1 MNKKLKEWFTD
12 ERRQAIQMF
21 GVVIATLLVT
31 TGTITHEQTQ
41 HVFTIVALA
50 IQLFAGIVSLV
61 NLTVHDAAS
70 WFLTV
75 GRGAIY
81 AAAPIAAAAG
91 VGLGLIREDA
101 VPNILTWVSLA
112 LTAVAAVVAILF
124 NKNPAET
131 R

>member
-21 GVVIATLLVT
+21 GVVLATLLVT
-31 TGTITHEQTQ
+31 IGAITHEQTQ
-41 HVFTIVALA
+41 YVYTLVAMA
-50 IQLFAGIVSLV
+50 IQVFAGIVSLV
-61 NLTVHDAAS
+61 NLTARDAAS

-81 AAAPIAAAAG
+81 AAAPVVAAAG

-101 VPNILTWVSLA
+101 VPNILTWVSLG
-112 LTAVAAVVAILF
+112 LTAVAAFVAIVF

-131 R
+131 K